1 MGNPRILLLDEATS
15 ALDTESEKVVQDA
28 LTLLISEEPQSQS
41 PTVSPPSK
49 LPTRSTSSRRA
60 RSRSTAPM
68 LNYWNNRVATS
79 SCGTTVPTNFFL
91 GIYLS
96 ACDGTSFSFILILF
110 RISFIVPI

>member
-1 MGNPRILLLDEATS
+1 
-15 ALDTESEKVVQDA
+15 
-28 LTLLISEEPQSQS
+28 
-41 PTVSPPSK
+41 
-49 LPTRSTSSRRA
+49 
-60 RSRSTAPM
+60 M